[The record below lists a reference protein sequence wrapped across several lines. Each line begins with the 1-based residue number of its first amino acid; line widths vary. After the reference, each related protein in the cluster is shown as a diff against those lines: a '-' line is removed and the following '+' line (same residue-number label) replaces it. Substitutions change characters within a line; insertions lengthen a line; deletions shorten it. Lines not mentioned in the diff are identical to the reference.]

1 MTQTPL
7 VTLGVPVYNEEA
19 YLARSLDD
27 LLKQTY
33 PNIEILIADNGST
46 DKTAEIAAA
55 YAAKDP
61 RIRHIRRPQNIGQ
74 NGNFNALPGEARGE
88 YFCWVS
94 GHDLLDPTFV
104 ADCAAQLAA
113 HPEAV
118 LAYPRTF
125 YLDDS
130 GNVTGEK
137 SRPFDIT
144 RMSAQR
150 RFREVMWR
158 VDCNYVY
165 GMYRRAA
172 MVQTALFRTV
182 PAADRVFLSE
192 MAVRG
197 RFVPADTRKYYR
209 PNRGSVP
216 QTELAKRRRLMG
228 FIFPDRAIADAE
240 LAGNAFYAPTVR
252 AFHDVVRGG
261 GFPWFTRSALHG
273 SVWMCGIVKFHLFPG
288 ADLLAAIVKAVLP
301 KPLLR
306 RVLALMQ

>member
-1 MTQTPL
+1 MSGPL
-7 VTLGVPVYNEEA
+7 VTLGVPVYNEEK
-19 YLARSLDD
+19 YLAQSLDD

-33 PNIEILIADNGST
+33 PNLEILIADNGST
-46 DKTAEIAAA
+46 DATPEIAAA

-94 GHDLLDPTFV
+94 GHDLLDSTFV
-104 ADCAAQLAA
+104 ADCAAQLDA
-113 HPEAV
+113 HPGAV

-125 YLDDS
+125 YLDEQ

-137 SRPFDIT
+137 SRPFDIR

-165 GMYRRAA
+165 GMYRREA
-172 MVQTALFRTV
+172 MRKTQLFRKV

-192 MAVRG
+192 MAVHG
-197 RFVPADTRKYYR
+197 TFVPADTRKYYR

-228 FIFPDRAIADAE
+228 FIFPDKTFTDAE
-240 LAGNAFYAPTVR
+240 LSGNAFYRPTIR

-261 GFPWFTRSALHG
+261 GFPLPTRALLHG
-273 SVWMCGIVKFHLFPG
+273 SVWLCGVVKSRLFPG

-301 KPLLR
+301 KPLLT
-306 RVLALMQ
+306 RVMRAMQ